1 MQVNYWIQMDNVLIK
16 LELEL
21 KINCSI
27 ASESVLFLFLK
38 WTCE

>member
-21 KINCSI
+21 KINKLQYS
-27 ASESVLFLFLK
+27 F
-38 WTCE
+38 